1 MNEQNLIKYHELTA
15 KQQRLFH
22 SKGGTKSAM
31 VKKEKK
37 TLRQIAEDLGDM
49 EVSPKIIEQY
59 QKMFPHLKSD
69 TVAKTLMVAG
79 AYSKAVMERD
89 VNAMRFIAELKGETK
104 SNTEVIAP
112 IQIVINGEDKNC

>member
-1 MNEQNLIKYHELTA
+1 MANIQNLTPFPKGHRASPEVV
-15 KQQRLFH
+15 R
-22 SKGGTKSAM
+22 KGGINSQK
-31 VKKEKK
+31 VQKEKK
-37 TLRQIAEDLGDM
+37 TLRQIAEDLGNM

-59 QKMFPHLKSD
+59 QKMFPHLKPD

-89 VNAMRFIAELKGETK
+89 VKAMRFIAELKGETK
-104 SNTEVIAP
+104 NTEIIAP